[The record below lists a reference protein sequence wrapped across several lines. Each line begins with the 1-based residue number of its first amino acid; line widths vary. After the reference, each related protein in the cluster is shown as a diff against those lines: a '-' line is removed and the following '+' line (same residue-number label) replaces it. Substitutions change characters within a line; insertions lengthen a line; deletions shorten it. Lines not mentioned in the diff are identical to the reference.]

1 MSIPTGNQQKTA
13 PNPGENM
20 AEPARAAGISTQ
32 RKVLAVVVGSV
43 LYGLLSWITNFS
55 AVSGAFDG
63 NLRPAVAIPLVYG
76 FIYGPWVG
84 FLVGFLGNLGLD
96 YSSGF
101 LVYPPDPATGNLL
114 RDVVAAY
121 VLNWQIGN
129 GLFGLI
135 PGLWSHWHPRYDRV
149 RDLLWAALVTAVAI
163 IVGVSFAALTDIYLF
178 DFVDLDFAIY
188 QELIPIGTV
197 NLINALIL
205 TPIIL
210 FNAARLDYRS
220 LPSIRSGLMRRLL
233 LTLLIS
239 AALPVGLLGLFLMQ
253 QTQESAAANS
263 GELTLKLSITIV
275 LSLLFTVVNALLVA
289 QTVSNPLLRLA
300 QAARLMEAGQLTQA
314 DIDQIQ
320 AVRGNDEVTQLGHV
334 FAGMAAEVIARERK
348 LQKQVQELRIE
359 IDRVRQEQA
368 VSEITDTEYFQ
379 DLQQKINHIRGRA
392 RPAKPTNSSTAKD
405 SDL

>member
-1 MSIPTGNQQKTA
+1 MSIPNESQLSPVA
-13 PNPGENM
+13 PLVTPVVAPLRG
-20 AEPARAAGISTQ
+20 R
-32 RKVLAVVVGSV
+32 VLRLLRSLLAIVVGSL
-43 LYGLLSWITNFS
+43 LYGFLSWITNFS

-63 NLRPAVAIPLVYG
+63 NLRPAVAIPVVFG

-114 RDVVAAY
+114 RDGMVAY
-121 VLNWQIGN
+121 LLNWQIGN

-135 PGLWSHWHPRYDRV
+135 PGLWSRWHPRYDRL
-149 RDLLWAALVTAVAI
+149 RDLLWAALITTVAI
-163 IVGVSFAALTDIYLF
+163 LVGVTFASLTDIWLF
-178 DFVDLDFAIY
+178 AHVDLDFAIN

-239 AALPVGLLGLFLMQ
+239 AALPVGLLGLFLLQ
-253 QTQESAAANS
+253 QTDESAAAS
-263 GELTLKLSITIV
+263 PAELMVKLSITIG

-300 QAARLMEAGQLTQA
+300 QAAQLMKAGKLTQA
-314 DIDQIQ
+314 DITEIQ
-320 AVRGNDEVTQLGHV
+320 AVRGNDEVAELGHV
-334 FAGMAAEVIARERK
+334 FAGMAAEVIAREQK

-379 DLQQKINHIRGRA
+379 DLQQKITDIRKRA
-392 RPAKPTNSSTAKD
+392 RPAKPTSLLKD